1 MTVQR
6 QKRQLLRVAVT
17 SSGILSA
24 IAAAFLCG
32 LNPIWKAINVRSES
46 HELLLSVCDPN
57 TDKDGITCT
66 PP

>member
-6 QKRQLLRVAVT
+6 QKRQPLRVAVIY
-17 SSGILSA
+17 SGVLSV

-32 LNPIWKAINVRSES
+32 LNPIWKAINLRSQS
-46 HELLLSVCDPN
+46 HELLLSVCVPN